1 MNADGIDVVAEA
13 TKILKAPPLH
23 IDQRRRE
30 AWWWC
35 PFHNDAARTGHSGKP
50 NFSINTDTGQWS
62 CFRCNNGGKTLHSL
76 AKALGTDWEPPENWK
91 EPAAGFQKQRAP
103 SKVDCLNEALTSGR
117 TAFLASPALPYIQS
131 RGLSTY
137 TSAVYGLGYGQ
148 PKPVIS
154 DYSWKM
160 ANESRLL
167 IKDTWLWAGSVVYA
181 DPLINPTVINCR
193 YIPEE
198 QLPAKERWFD
208 IQDRHRTWGNRV
220 VPLGSWR
227 ITAQT
232 EVIMVVE
239 GMFDM
244 LVGAQTIASRGLHP
258 EVVCV
263 YTNGAKP
270 ASQIVNWFT
279 EHAKRYYFIFIPDQ
293 DGAGVGEFRDIQ
305 HQDGST
311 EHRWLD
317 GWKQVLEKAIK
328 DGGGKYDFINTPD
341 KLDPDEAF
349 LQDWWPAI

>member
-23 IDQRRRE
+23 VDQRRRE

-35 PFHNDAARTGHSGKP
+35 PFHNDAGRTGNTGKP
-50 NFSINTDTGQWS
+50 NFSINMDTGEWN
-62 CFRCNNGGKTLHSL
+62 CFRCNNGGKTLYSL
-76 AKALGTDWEPPENWK
+76 AKALGANWDPPENWK
-91 EPAAGFQKQRAP
+91 DTAAFQKQRAP
-103 SKVDCLNEALTSGR
+103 SKVDCLNEALASAR
-117 TAFLASPALPYIQS
+117 AAFLSSPALKYAEQ
-131 RGLSTY
+131 RGLSSY

-148 PKPVIS
+148 PKPTIS
-154 DYSWKM
+154 TYSWKM

-167 IKDTWLWAGSVVYA
+167 IKDTWLWAGSIVYA

-198 QLPAKERWFD
+198 MLPEKTRWFE
-208 IQDRHRTWGNRV
+208 INDRHHTWGNRV

-232 EVIMVVE
+232 EVVMVVE

-270 ASQIVNWFT
+270 ASQIIEWFT
-279 EHAKRYYFIFIPDQ
+279 QHAKQYYFVFVPDQ
-293 DGAGVGEFRDIQ
+293 DGAGLGEHRDI
-305 HQDGST
+305 DLAGGGK
-311 EHRWLD
+311 EHRWIP
-317 GWKQVLEKAIK
+317 GWKQALENAVKEG
-328 DGGGKYDFINTPD
+328 DGKYCFINTPD
-341 KLDPDEAF
+341 KMDPDEAF
-349 LQDWWPAI
+349 LGGWWPTI